1 MPTSNKPQE
10 YWHKNLRMTAILLFI
25 WFMATFGVIWF
36 VRDLNR
42 LTFLDFPLGFYMTSQ
57 GSLIIYVLLVWFYAR
72 YMNKL
77 DKKHG
82 VAEEQ

>member
-1 MPTSNKPQE
+1 MPTSNKLQE
-10 YWHKNLRMTAILLFI
+10 YWRKNLRVTAILLLT
-25 WFMATFGVIWF
+25 WFLATFGVIWF

-77 DKKHG
+77 DKEHG

>member
-1 MPTSNKPQE
+1 MPTSKKLLE
-10 YWHKNLRMTAILLFI
+10 YWHKTLRITAALLLI
-25 WFMATFGVIWF
+25 WFLATFGVIWF

-42 LTFLDFPLGFYMTSQ
+42 FTFLDFPLGFYMTSQ

-77 DKKHG
+77 DKEYG
-82 VAEEQ
+82 VAED